1 MHSTLWKPL
10 PSLIFA
16 PLLVLGLNVSV
27 APTQAG
33 EIPADKAALGAEA
46 GASAGKDLYK
56 AHCALCHGGKGQGV
70 PPMFPGLNSKSVEV
84 YAAMMQNY
92 RAGNG
97 HKVMVDMAKS
107 LTEEQVS
114 ALLAHIATFP
124 SKK

>member
-1 MHSTLWKPL
+1 MSRFIRVVGIVALFLTSGAW
-10 PSLIFA
+10 A
-16 PLLVLGLNVSV
+16 DTSV
-27 APTQAG
+27 QSAPTT
-33 EIPADKAALGAEA
+33 
-46 GASAGKDLYK
+46 GKDLYK

-107 LTEEQVS
+107 LTEVQIQE
-114 ALLAHIATFP
+114 LLAHIGTFP
-124 SKK
+124 PKQP

>member
-1 MHSTLWKPL
+1 MRRFIEVVGVVAVLMSCGAWAD
-10 PSLIFA
+10 A
-16 PLLVLGLNVSV
+16 PVQN
-27 APTQAG
+27 APTT
-33 EIPADKAALGAEA
+33 
-46 GASAGKDLYK
+46 GKDLYK

-107 LTEEQVS
+107 LTDAQIQE
-114 ALLAHIATFP
+114 LLAHIATFP
-124 SKK
+124 PKQP

>member
-1 MHSTLWKPL
+1 MVALFITSNAWADTSTQT
-10 PSLIFA
+10 
-16 PLLVLGLNVSV
+16 
-27 APTQAG
+27 APTT
-33 EIPADKAALGAEA
+33 
-46 GASAGKDLYK
+46 GKDLYK

-107 LTEEQVS
+107 LTETQIQE
-114 ALLAHIATFP
+114 LLAHIATFP
-124 SKK
+124 PKQP